1 MTQGRMADLRVLITG
16 ASSGIGAAIAVRFA
30 QEGAAVMCTGRH
42 QERLNQ
48 TISNIEASGGH
59 AHAMVADLTSE
70 ADVSSLVEATAK
82 QLGGLDVVVNNAGL
96 DSNDWADVHEWT
108 LADYD
113 SIMTVNVTGPF
124 LVSKYAIPHL
134 LEAGGGSILHISSIC
149 AVTVWQGDFAYG
161 VSKAALNMLSD
172 HIAVE
177 YATRGIRSNTLMPG
191 AIRTPLF
198 DDVVRNHADGK
209 AFEAAV
215 IDRHPIRR
223 LGELDE
229 ITDAAVLLC
238 GREAQ
243 FMTGSNIAIDGA
255 YSRV

>member
-1 MTQGRMADLRVLITG
+1 MSGLRALVTG
-16 ASSGIGAAIAVRFA
+16 ASSGIGATIASRFA
-30 QEGAAVMCTGRH
+30 REGASVVCTGRH

-48 TISNIEASGGH
+48 TVSGIEASGGH
-59 AHAMVADLTSE
+59 ASSVVADLRGE
-70 ADVSSLVEATAK
+70 GEISSLVQTATK
-82 QLGGLDVVVNNAGL
+82 QMGGLEVVVNNAGL

-108 LADYD
+108 LADYE
-113 SIMTVNVTGPF
+113 SIMAVNVTGPF

-134 LEAGGGSILHISSIC
+134 LQAGGGSILHISSVC
-149 AVTVWQGDFAYG
+149 AVTVWPGDFAYG

-172 HIAVE
+172 HIAVD
-177 YATRGIRSNTLMPG
+177 YPTRGIRSNTLMPG

-198 DDVVRNHADGK
+198 EDVVRSHGDGK

-215 IDRHPIRR
+215 IDRHPVGR

-229 ITDAAVLLC
+229 IADVAVLLC
-238 GREAQ
+238 GREAR
-243 FMTGSNIAIDGA
+243 FMTGSNITIDGA